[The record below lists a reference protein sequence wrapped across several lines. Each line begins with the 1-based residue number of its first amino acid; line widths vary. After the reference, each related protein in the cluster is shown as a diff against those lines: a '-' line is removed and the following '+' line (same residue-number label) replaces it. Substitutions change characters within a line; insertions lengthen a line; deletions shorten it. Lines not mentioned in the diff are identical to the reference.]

1 MMTAVRMGPETV
13 VACGRNRGAP
23 RNVAHAR
30 AGKLRKINGMNKN
43 TASGAG
49 PVSVVRPAIGALP
62 IVIDSPHSG
71 TAYPPDFG
79 HAVAFELLRGGEDLF
94 VERLYEHAPRVG
106 ATLIAANFPRTY
118 IDPNRLLAD
127 IDPELLDAPWPGA
140 LAAGPK
146 TKLGI
151 GLVWRKLGE
160 VPIYR
165 RKLSV
170 AEVQARIERCYWP
183 YHAALDDAIA
193 DAYRCFGAVWHLNVH
208 SMPDDSYRRLG
219 LPDKPLADFVL
230 GDLDGRTAGEPL
242 MALIEGVLLEQ
253 GYSVARNDP
262 FKGVEIIARNG
273 RPAEKRHSL
282 QIEIKRSCY
291 ADVERHQPNAG
302 FERVQRAL
310 EAMLAALAAHVRGA
324 CARA

>member
-1 MMTAVRMGPETV
+1 MSQ
-13 VACGRNRGAP
+13 
-23 RNVAHAR
+23 
-30 AGKLRKINGMNKN
+30 N
-43 TASGAG
+43 TANPVL
-49 PVSVVRPAIGALP
+49 PVSVQRPAQGALP

-79 HAVAFELLRGGEDLF
+79 YSAPFELLRRGEDLY
-94 VERLYEHAPRVG
+94 VDRLYAHAPGFG
-106 ATLIAANFPRTY
+106 ATLVAANFPRAY

-127 IDPELLDAPWPGA
+127 IDTALLDGPWPGEVA
-140 LAAGPK
+140 TGAK
-146 TKLGI
+146 TRLGI
-151 GLVWRKLGE
+151 GLIWRLLGD
-160 VPIYR
+160 VTIYQ

-170 AEVQARIERCYWP
+170 AEVQARIESCYRP
-183 YHAALDDAIA
+183 YHAALDEAIEG
-193 DAYRCFGAVWHLNVH
+193 AYARFGAVWHLNVH
-208 SMPDDSYRRLG
+208 SMPDDSYERLG
-219 LPDKPLADFVL
+219 LPVKPLADFVL

-242 MALIEGVLLEQ
+242 MALIENVLRGQ

-302 FERVQRAL
+302 FERMQQAL
-310 EAMLAALAAHVRGA
+310 DAMLAALAMHVRDA
-324 CARA
+324 CAPGDGR

>member
-1 MMTAVRMGPETV
+1 MSQSTDLP
-13 VACGRNRGAP
+13 
-23 RNVAHAR
+23 
-30 AGKLRKINGMNKN
+30 
-43 TASGAG
+43 S
-49 PVSVVRPAIGALP
+49 VSVLRPAQGALP

-71 TAYPPDFG
+71 TAYPADFG
-79 HAVAFELLRGGEDLF
+79 YSAPFELLRRGEDLY
-94 VERLYEHAPRVG
+94 VDRLYANAPQHG
-106 ATLIAANFPRTY
+106 ATFVAANFPRAY

-127 IDPELLDAPWPGA
+127 IDEALLDAPWPGEVA
-140 LAAGPK
+140 TGPK

-151 GLVWRKLGE
+151 GLIWRMLGE
-160 VPIYR
+160 VPVYS

-170 AEVQARIERCYWP
+170 AEVQQRIEGCYKP
-183 YHAALDDAIA
+183 YHAALDQAIEGA
-193 DAYRCFGAVWHLNVH
+193 FGQFGAVWHLNVH
-208 SMPDDSYRRLG
+208 SMPDDSYQRLK
-219 LPDKPLADFVL
+219 LPVKPLADFVL

-242 MALIEGVLLEQ
+242 MALIEDVLREQ

-302 FERVQRAL
+302 FERMQQAL
-310 EAMLAALAAHVRGA
+310 DAMLAALATHVRTA
-324 CARA
+324 CAMEDGR

>member
-1 MMTAVRMGPETV
+1 MSQ
-13 VACGRNRGAP
+13 
-23 RNVAHAR
+23 
-30 AGKLRKINGMNKN
+30 N
-43 TASGAG
+43 TATPPA
-49 PVSVVRPAIGALP
+49 PVSVLRPTRDALP

-71 TAYPPDFG
+71 AAYPADFG
-79 HAVAFELLRGGEDLF
+79 YSAPFELLRRGEDLY
-94 VERLYEHAPRVG
+94 VDRLYANAPQHG
-106 ATLIAANFPRTY
+106 ATFVAANFPRAY

-127 IDPELLDAPWPGA
+127 IDEALLDAPWPGEVA
-140 LAAGPK
+140 TGPK

-151 GLVWRKLGE
+151 GLIWRLLGQ
-160 VPIYR
+160 VPIYQ

-170 AEVQARIERCYWP
+170 AEVQQRIECCYRP
-183 YHAALDDAIA
+183 YHAALDQALA
-193 DAYRCFGAVWHLNVH
+193 EAYTSFGAVWHLNVH
-208 SMPDDSYRRLG
+208 SMPDDSYERLG
-219 LPDKPLADFVL
+219 LPVKPLADFVL

-242 MALIEGVLLEQ
+242 MALIEGVLREH

-262 FKGVEIIARNG
+262 FKGVEIIARSG

-310 EAMLAALAAHVRGA
+310 HAMLAALATHVRDA
-324 CARA
+324 CSRA